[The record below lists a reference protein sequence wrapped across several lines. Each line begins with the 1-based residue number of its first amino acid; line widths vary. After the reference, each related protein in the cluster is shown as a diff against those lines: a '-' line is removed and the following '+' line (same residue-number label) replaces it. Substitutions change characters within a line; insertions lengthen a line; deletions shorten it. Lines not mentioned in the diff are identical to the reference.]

1 MNWRCLLAFEHDLLH
16 LKSRFRTYRIHRID
30 ILKPATLFTFLLTW
44 LRSNEK
50 VLNVKVK
57 ILRERQN
64 YLCTWH
70 LTWKSYSI
78 LVSQKRVP
86 RRESSQE
93 DCVPK
98 RRSYIPVERKN
109 KIDKERRIFSEENL
123 GQENQRAFYGI
134 MKTVKDHAL
143 AIHWS
148 YLREVIEV
156 AFKAKFDFIWNFKGI
171 QLSMENTGIYLWP
184 SSV

>member
-1 MNWRCLLAFEHDLLH
+1 MNKRCLLAFEHDLLH
-16 LKSRFRTYRIHRID
+16 WQGRFRTYRIRIWHFKTGNT
-30 ILKPATLFTFLLTW
+30 IHLSSLMT
-44 LRSNEK
+44 RIEK
-50 VLNVKVK
+50 VSNVKVRK
-57 ILRERQN
+57 LREWQN

-70 LTWKSYSI
+70 LTWKSCSI

-86 RRESSQE
+86 RRESAQE

-109 KIDKERRIFSEENL
+109 KIDKERRVDFSEENL
-123 GQENQRAFYGI
+123 GQENQRSFYGR

-148 YLREVIEV
+148 HLREVIEV
-156 AFKAKFDFIWNFKGI
+156 VFMESLCYTCNFKGI
-171 QLSMENTGIYLWP
+171 QLSMENTGTYLWRY
-184 SSV
+184 SA